1 MSKGGDIMLGLKL
14 LFFLVITIFIAIFA
28 TQNNTLVT
36 IKFFQ
41 LQSEEISLVII
52 IFGSILVGFI
62 WALIPAS
69 IRIVSLKHQLRKI
82 EDYME
87 IKDKATYKPGAIPK

>member
-1 MSKGGDIMLGLKL
+1 MLGLKL

-28 TQNNTLVT
+28 TQNNTLMT
-36 IKFFQ
+36 IKLFNWE
-41 LQSEEISLVII
+41 SPEISLVIV
-52 IFGSILVGFI
+52 IFGSILVGFV

-69 IRIVSLKHQLRKI
+69 IRIVSLKHKVQKL

-87 IKDKATYKPGAIPK
+87 IKDRNTYRPGAIPRQ

>member
-1 MSKGGDIMLGLKL
+1 MLGLKL
-14 LFFLVITIFIAIFA
+14 LFFLVIAIFVAIFA
-28 TQNNTLVT
+28 TQNPTPVT
-36 IKFFQ
+36 VKLFAWE
-41 LQSEEISLVII
+41 SAEISLVIV

-69 IRIVSLKHQLRKI
+69 IRIVSLKHKVQKL

-87 IKDKATYKPGAIPK
+87 IKDKNTYRPGAIPRQ

>member
-1 MSKGGDIMLGLKL
+1 MMLGLKL
-14 LFFLVITIFIAIFA
+14 LFFLVITIFIAIFS

-36 IKFFQ
+36 IKFFEWESIE
-41 LQSEEISLVII
+41 LSLVII

-69 IRIVSLKHQLRKI
+69 IRIVSLKHKI
-82 EDYME
+82 QKLEDYME
-87 IKDKATYKPGAIPK
+87 IKNKSTYKPGVIPKQ